1 MSDEEITYATV
12 RFHKSSSGLK
22 NEGRP
27 DEAQGPKEDGHKVF
41 QYRLEKQEQEK
52 ILNNLN
58 QTYDTLKN
66 DSSLKEKMLR
76 NMSLEYDALKGRLD
90 SINKEC
96 YAKTKISLDC
106 SVFSDKYVD
115 GHWFCRGIKC
125 YFLTDNKHW
134 HKCKQTCEEC
144 RFSILNIENNDE
156 LEFLKAQLH
165 LNKSWIGL
173 KYHGR
178 KWQWVS
184 DSPCNPDLTVIKLG
198 RATGGCAFLSLTGI
212 QDYDC
217 DKRLGCICEKRAE
230 MCKQRKGLT

>member
-12 RFHKSSSGLK
+12 RFHKSSSGLQ

-27 DEAQGPKEDGHKVF
+27 DEAKGPKEAGHKESSVPWNLIAIPLGIFCSILLVVITVLVTHIF
-41 QYRLEKQEQEK
+41 QYRQEKQAQET

-58 QTYDTLKN
+58 QMYDTLKS

-76 NMSLEYDALKGRLD
+76 NMSLEYDALKGHLD

-106 SVFSDKYVD
+106 SASSDKYVD
-115 GHWFCRGIKC
+115 GHRFCRGIKC

-144 RFSILNIENNDE
+144 SFSILNIENNDE
-156 LEFLKAQLH
+156 LVGT
-165 LNKSWIGL
+165 I
-173 KYHGR
+173 
-178 KWQWVS
+178 
-184 DSPCNPDLTVIKLG
+184 DSNTN
-198 RATGGCAFLSLTGI
+198 SLRPNFI
-212 QDYDC
+212 
-217 DKRLGCICEKRAE
+217 
-230 MCKQRKGLT
+230 